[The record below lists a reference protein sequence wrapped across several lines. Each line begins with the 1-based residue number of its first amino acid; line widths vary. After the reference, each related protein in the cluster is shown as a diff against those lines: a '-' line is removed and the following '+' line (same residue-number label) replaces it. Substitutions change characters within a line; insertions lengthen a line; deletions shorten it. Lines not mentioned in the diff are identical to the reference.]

1 MESVIPQQA
10 VKQRPGHA
18 DDGMTDFFSK
28 TALREYAWRRHSAA
42 AKFSCC
48 RGTAFQFRRHS
59 SPTSVAQFSHFS
71 STVMPPGWQCN
82 ARRAAKHSRRAVRTP
97 PRKILPYKYIYNNVY
112 TPVPAL
118 RIPKT
123 RKKRPVMKKNP
134 RNACVFR
141 GKCVPLHSLFGRAA
155 VKAPA
160 RALSAAPA
168 EGGFREARGS
178 LTDCEH
184 RQRSVRER
192 RTRTYKS
199 IQFSES
205 IGIHMRISIYETYRE
220 TKVTGEQGHRGR
232 PPAWR
237 WPRNRT
243 TEEIHIT
250 VKSLILAQDER

>member
-1 MESVIPQQA
+1 MS
-10 VKQRPGHA
+10 G
-18 DDGMTDFFSK
+18 G
-28 TALREYAWRRHSAA
+28 HSAA
-42 AKFSCC
+42 ALHCRR
-48 RGTAFQFRRHS
+48 RGTVLPLQWHSSPAAAVQFSRPSGNAMPGGRHS
-59 SPTSVAQFSHFS
+59 SPAAPSEL
-71 STVMPPGWQCN
+71 
-82 ARRAAKHSRRAVRTP
+82 RRGKSFP
-97 PRKILPYKYIYNNVY
+97 IIYIYNNVY
-112 TPVPAL
+112 APVPAL

-123 RKKRPVMKKNP
+123 RKKRPRMKKNP

-205 IGIHMRISIYETYRE
+205 IGIHIRI
-220 TKVTGEQGHRGR
+220 
-232 PPAWR
+232 
-237 WPRNRT
+237 
-243 TEEIHIT
+243 
-250 VKSLILAQDER
+250 

>member
-1 MESVIPQQA
+1 MS
-10 VKQRPGHA
+10 G
-18 DDGMTDFFSK
+18 G
-28 TALREYAWRRHSAA
+28 HSAA
-42 AKFSCC
+42 ALHCRR
-48 RGTAFQFRRHS
+48 RGTVLLLQRHS
-59 SPTSVAQFSHFS
+59 YAASVAQFSRRRGKAL
-71 STVMPPGWQCN
+71 PPQRQN
-82 ARRAAKHSRRAVRTP
+82 SAAENP
-97 PRKILPYKYIYNNVY
+97 PHIIYINNVY
-112 TPVPAL
+112 APVPAL

-123 RKKRPVMKKNP
+123 RKKRPRMKKNP

-192 RTRTYKS
+192 RARTYKS

-220 TKVTGEQGHRGR
+220 TKVTGEQGRRGR
-232 PPAWR
+232 PPARR

>member
-1 MESVIPQQA
+1 MQCQAGGTVLPPQRQSTPA
-10 VKQRPGHA
+10 AP
-18 DDGMTDFFSK
+18 SE
-28 TALREYAWRRHSAA
+28 LR
-42 AKFSCC
+42 
-48 RGTAFQFRRHS
+48 RGKSF
-59 SPTSVAQFSHFS
+59 P
-71 STVMPPGWQCN
+71 
-82 ARRAAKHSRRAVRTP
+82 
-97 PRKILPYKYIYNNVY
+97 IIYIYNNVY
-112 TPVPAL
+112 APVPAL

-123 RKKRPVMKKNP
+123 RKKRPRMKKNP

-168 EGGFREARGS
+168 EEGFREARGS

-192 RTRTYKS
+192 RARTYKS

-220 TKVTGEQGHRGR
+220 TKVTGEQGRRGR
-232 PPAWR
+232 PPAGR
-237 WPRNRT
+237 WPRHRT

>member
-1 MESVIPQQA
+1 MS
-10 VKQRPGHA
+10 G
-18 DDGMTDFFSK
+18 G
-28 TALREYAWRRHSAA
+28 HSAA
-42 AKFSCC
+42 ALHCRR
-48 RGTAFQFRRHS
+48 RGTVLPLQWHS
-59 SPTSVAQFSHFS
+59 SPTVVAQFSRFS
-71 STVMPPGWQCN
+71 GTVLPPQRQSTPAAPSEL
-82 ARRAAKHSRRAVRTP
+82 RRGKSSP
-97 PRKILPYKYIYNNVY
+97 IIYINNVY
-112 TPVPAL
+112 APVPAL

-192 RTRTYKS
+192 RARTYKS

-220 TKVTGEQGHRGR
+220 TKVTGEQGRRGR

-237 WPRNRT
+237 WPRHRT

>member
-1 MESVIPQQA
+1 MPDERQSTPA
-10 VKQRPGHA
+10 AP
-18 DDGMTDFFSK
+18 SE
-28 TALREYAWRRHSAA
+28 LR
-42 AKFSCC
+42 
-48 RGTAFQFRRHS
+48 RGKSF
-59 SPTSVAQFSHFS
+59 P
-71 STVMPPGWQCN
+71 
-82 ARRAAKHSRRAVRTP
+82 
-97 PRKILPYKYIYNNVY
+97 IIYINNVY
-112 TPVPAL
+112 APVPAL

-123 RKKRPVMKKNP
+123 RKKRPRMKKNP

-205 IGIHMRISIYETYRE
+205 IGIHMRI
-220 TKVTGEQGHRGR
+220 
-232 PPAWR
+232 
-237 WPRNRT
+237 
-243 TEEIHIT
+243 
-250 VKSLILAQDER
+250 